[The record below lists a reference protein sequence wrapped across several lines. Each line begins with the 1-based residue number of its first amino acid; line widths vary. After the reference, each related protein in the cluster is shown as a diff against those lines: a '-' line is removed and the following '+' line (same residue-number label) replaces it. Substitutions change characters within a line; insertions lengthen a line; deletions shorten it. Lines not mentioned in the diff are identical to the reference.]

1 MAAICVFC
9 ASSELI
15 GPSYLSLAER
25 VGRRLAAGGHSLVY
39 GGGRVSMMGAV
50 AQAARRGGARVFGV
64 VPQRLVVAEDADA
77 SDVVVVESMRERKWL
92 MDDRAD
98 AFLALPGG
106 LGTLEE
112 LLEVWTS
119 ASLGMHGKPV
129 VVLDADGFFGPLW
142 QYLDDLI
149 RRGFVRP
156 SVIDV
161 LYRTDS
167 VADAFAELERRL
179 GS

>member
-1 MAAICVFC
+1 
-9 ASSELI
+9 
-15 GPSYLSLAER
+15 
-25 VGRRLAAGGHSLVY
+25 
-39 GGGRVSMMGAV
+39 
-50 AQAARRGGARVFGV
+50 
-64 VPQRLVVAEDADA
+64 
-77 SDVVVVESMRERKWL
+77 MRERKRL

-129 VVLDADGFFGPLW
+129 VMLDADGFFDPLW
-142 QYLDDLI
+142 NYLGDLI
-149 RRGFVRP
+149 RRGFVRQ
-156 SVIDV
+156 SAVDV

-167 VADAFAELERRL
+167 VDDAFTELERRI
-179 GS
+179 G

>member
-9 ASSELI
+9 ASSQLI
-15 GPSYLSLAER
+15 RHSYISLAEQ
-25 VGRRLAAGGHSLVY
+25 VGGRLAAGGHSLVY
-39 GGGRVSMMGAV
+39 GGGRVSMMGGV
-50 AQAARRGGARVFGV
+50 ARAARRGGARTFGV
-64 VPQRLVVAEDADA
+64 IPRRLVNVEDADDA
-77 SDVVVVESMRERKWL
+77 DVVLVDSIRERKRL

-129 VVLDADGFFGPLW
+129 VVLDVDGFFEPLW
-142 QYLDDLI
+142 IYLADLR
-149 RRGFVRP
+149 RRGFVGQ
-156 SVIDV
+156 SAVDV
-161 LYRTDS
+161 VYRTDS
-167 VADAFAELERRL
+167 VDSAFAELERRI
-179 GS
+179 G

>member
-9 ASSELI
+9 SSSQLI
-15 GPSYLSLAER
+15 PHSYVSLAEQ
-25 VGRRLAAGGHSLVY
+25 VGSRLAAGGHSLVY
-39 GGGRVSMMGAV
+39 GGGRVSMMGGV
-50 AQAARRGGARVFGV
+50 AQAARLGGARIFGV
-64 VPQRLVVAEDADA
+64 IPHRLVDVEDADDA
-77 SDVVVVESMRERKWL
+77 DVVVVTSMRERKRL

-129 VVLDADGFFGPLW
+129 VMLDADRFFDPLW
-142 QYLDDLI
+142 NYLGDLI
-149 RRGFVRP
+149 RRGFVRQ
-156 SVIDV
+156 SAVDV

-167 VADAFAELERRL
+167 VDDAFTELERRI
-179 GS
+179 G